1 MKWFNLSVTDLTFG
15 SQVWYVS
22 LALSKDL
29 TIPWLKQ
36 IKDVLWLCCQRLKC
50 LKVSCIL
57 KQKKMLFWHYTYDLN
72 YTYNLLFCD
81 LQPDILQD
89 NKMITLYLTMLV
101 TFTDTS
107 TWRIVRGKGK
117 SESGCGLYDKHVS
130 CCCRTCSLQK
140 AKHNISPSL
149 FKEKL
154 SDPLWQGFVKISWAT
169 SIKRDS
175 IQFCR
180 FSITSDFF
188 QFSQKIQW
196 SSLSHLFSSSVQTYN
211 GNAHCMS
218 S

>member
-1 MKWFNLSVTDLTFG
+1 
-15 SQVWYVS
+15 
-22 LALSKDL
+22 
-29 TIPWLKQ
+29 
-36 IKDVLWLCCQRLKC
+36 
-50 LKVSCIL
+50 
-57 KQKKMLFWHYTYDLN
+57 MLFGHYIYDMNWTYHC
-72 YTYNLLFCD
+72 LFCD

-130 CCCRTCSLQK
+130 CYCGTCSLQK
-140 AKHNISPSL
+140 ATHNISPSL

-154 SDPLWQGFVKISWAT
+154 SDPLWQGFVKISWAI

-180 FSITSDFF
+180 FSIISDT
-188 QFSQKIQW
+188 FSNFLKRFDEV
-196 SSLSHLFSSSVQTYN
+196 LCHTCFLP
-211 GNAHCMS
+211 
-218 S
+218 